1 MSLSWILVSVSLA
14 LLAGAGILWLRFGG
28 QSSPKALPQRWPL
41 ISRRVFGSQE
51 LQMYERLREALPD
64 HVLMSKLPLVRFCQP
79 EDPGEVRYWYELLA
93 NQHVSFAI
101 CSTSGRVQAAIDIE
115 GLRPSSRRSLKIK
128 EAVLGACKVGYL
140 RITPDKLP
148 SVAELRAL
156 VPEAQSRSLP
166 IQPRVSEAGEHLAAT
181 VAERR
186 RERQSWADSNIMA
199 DSFFDD
205 VAAEGTVSGFGE
217 GRKGRPVAAGG
228 LMGASSARAASAT
241 VTAGLS
247 GLVVQELDVILDD
260 SAAAVVVDTPAAP
273 ALRH

>member
-1 MSLSWILVSVSLA
+1 MNPSWILASVSM
-14 LLAGAGILWLRFGG
+14 LLLLGAGLLWLRFGG
-28 QSSPKALPQRWPL
+28 RRAPQALPQRWPL

-51 LQMYERLREALPD
+51 LELYQRLREALPE

-79 EDPGEVRYWYELLA
+79 EDPGEVRYWYEMLA

-101 CSTSGRVQAAIDIE
+101 CNTRGRVQAAIDLE

-128 EAVLGACKVGYL
+128 ESVLGACKVTYL
-140 RITPDKLP
+140 RVTPDKLP
-148 SVAELRAL
+148 SVAELREL
-156 VPEAQSRSLP
+156 VPAAESRSLP
-166 IQPRVSEAGEHLAAT
+166 IQPRVNQAGVHLAAT

-205 VAAEGTVSGFGE
+205 AVAEGTVSGFGDAAPQAAAP
-217 GRKGRPVAAGG
+217 RRAVA
-228 LMGASSARAASAT
+228 S
-241 VTAGLS
+241 VKAGLT
-247 GLVVQELDVILDD
+247 GLTVQEIDLPLDEP
-260 SAAAVVVDTPAAP
+260 AAAVVVDGPVTP